1 MILKKSTILFRTFII
16 LFFIIFASQPTQSNS
31 SKCILSPTFTI
42 IITLIL
48 FCIMITTHFII
59 IQRSVSM
66 NRNFGKNNIL
76 YYTIHVLLTVFTI
89 IFSLVFFIEQNII
102 SGWAGG
108 LIIVSIIILLLL
120 NLSATHNIVQSIRF
134 SLYAQAIGLVV
145 IYLYLLLLSSTN
157 IIYSAILHLLYE
169 NVVSTD
175 AIVYSPYS
183 LANHTFILCTTWIIL
198 LITIYSCIHS
208 IYIYYHNNI
217 AN

>member
-66 NRNFGKNNIL
+66 NRNFGKNN

>member
-66 NRNFGKNNIL
+66 NRNFGKNNI

-120 NLSATHNIVQSIRF
+120 SLSATHNIVQSIRF